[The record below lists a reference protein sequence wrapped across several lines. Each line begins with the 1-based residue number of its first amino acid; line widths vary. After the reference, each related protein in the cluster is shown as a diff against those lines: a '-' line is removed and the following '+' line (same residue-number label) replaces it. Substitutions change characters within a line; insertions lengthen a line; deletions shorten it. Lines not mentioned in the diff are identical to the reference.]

1 MLDHLVLAIAR
12 NAGGIYVTDDVLA
25 NPWDRLPNYWSALV
39 ERVATINA
47 DYNQNGVVDAA
58 DYVVWREMQ
67 QQVGAGLDADGN
79 GDRSVDTDDLLHWRR
94 FYGRTTGTTGAGQAD
109 LNTVPEP
116 ATLIVI
122 AAVFAVVAA
131 ADARRPPTVR
141 RKRLLNRFM

>member
-58 DYVVWREMQ
+58 TM
-67 QQVGAGLDADGN
+67 
-79 GDRSVDTDDLLHWRR
+79 
-94 FYGRTTGTTGAGQAD
+94 
-109 LNTVPEP
+109 
-116 ATLIVI
+116 
-122 AAVFAVVAA
+122 
-131 ADARRPPTVR
+131 
-141 RKRLLNRFM
+141 